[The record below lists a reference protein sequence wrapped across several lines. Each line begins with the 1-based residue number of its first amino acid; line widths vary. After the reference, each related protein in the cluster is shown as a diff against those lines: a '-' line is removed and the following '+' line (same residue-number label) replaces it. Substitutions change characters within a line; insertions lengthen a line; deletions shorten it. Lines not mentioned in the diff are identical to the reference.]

1 MKTCTIWTL
10 TLCLCLLAAC
20 GAPVQEELPSGGTA
34 PAVQTLDRAGD
45 TPAGESVGPGQPEP
59 SLAED
64 EVPSQFT
71 CRIVD
76 IAENGSLL
84 LAELDGGPYGGNGVF
99 RLSNPDTAQ
108 ISLDGQPIYASGL
121 QDGMTVNIVYNGFI
135 QETFPA
141 QLPEVYKIQAETAGG
156 ACFDLCGLYLQVL
169 DDLWQRDA
177 GLNENVSQAALDLA
191 GAPGGLTPSEQ
202 AALIWRFGELHGVEA
217 FAATY
222 DQLLEDGYITK
233 PSAEEDGPFCEWKDG
248 CLLSIKPNE
257 SLDGEICS
265 LPTYDGEICS
275 LPTLFFN
282 AEKWRSSLG
291 AYYFHDCSATWPQ
304 AGTWTGYTI
313 GGEMIS

>member
-20 GAPVQEELPSGGTA
+20 GAPVQEEPPSGGTA

-141 QLPEVYKIQAETAGG
+141 QLPEVYKIQAKTAGG

-169 DDLWQRDA
+169 DDLWEKDK
-177 GLNENVSQAALDLA
+177 GLNEDIAIAGLDLSRAPGELAESEKAALA
-191 GAPGGLTPSEQ
+191 
-202 AALIWRFGELHGVEA
+202 WRFGELHGVEVVTGTFEELREQGYFTAESLGEEAPEGAA
-217 FAATY
+217 F
-222 DQLLEDGYITK
+222 LHWEDGCFFKI
-233 PSAEEDGPFCEWKDG
+233 E
-248 CLLSIKPNE
+248 PNE
-257 SLDGEICS
+257 DHEDEVYSTWS
-265 LPTYDGEICS
+265 V
-275 LPTLFFN
+275 LFFN

-291 AYYFHDCSATWPQ
+291 AYTFYDCSAMWPQ
-304 AGTWTGYTI
+304 GGTWTGYQI
-313 GGEMIS
+313 GSEMIS